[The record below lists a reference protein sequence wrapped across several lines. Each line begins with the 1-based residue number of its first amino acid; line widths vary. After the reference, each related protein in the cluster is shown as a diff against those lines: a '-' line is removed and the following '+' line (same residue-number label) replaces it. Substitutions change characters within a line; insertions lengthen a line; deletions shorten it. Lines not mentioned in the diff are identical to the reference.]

1 MKKSRLFLYFITFML
16 ICQGGLGAGVFADE
30 KTNTEK
36 LKITEA
42 QSKSIIEHC
51 DSIKDNLRAVQR
63 DDSRTRVYLGGY
75 FDAILSRFI
84 MPLNVKLV
92 EANMSSSSLVTNQK
106 NFAEMKETFSKDF
119 VSYQKRLEDLI
130 AMDCKE
136 HPEEFY
142 QNLVV
147 VREKRKIMN
156 QDTMRMR
163 SLISENT
170 KLVNDL
176 IRKIRE

>member
-1 MKKSRLFLYFITFML
+1 MKKSIILGFVALAMIV
-16 ICQGGLGAGVFADE
+16 QGGLATSSFAEE
-30 KTNTEK
+30 KSDTEK
-36 LKITEA
+36 IKVTEA
-42 QSKSIIEHC
+42 QSKSIVEHC

-75 FDAILSRFI
+75 FDGILSRFI

-92 EANMSSSSLVTNQK
+92 EENMSNSGLVSNQK
-106 NFAEMKETFSKDF
+106 NFADMKEAFSKDF
-119 VSYQKRLEDLI
+119 ISYQKKLEDLI
-130 AMDCKE
+130 AMDCKSK
-136 HPEEFY
+136 PEEFY

-176 IRKIRE
+176 MRKMRE